1 MPNKILSAPLP
12 TIELAR
18 VIRPYLIWW
27 HFVGIPLST
36 CPNISKKRRLGT
48 LIFSFFLFLV
58 NLYANII
65 FFITI
70 PPFKTN
76 RTTSQGFVTTAF
88 SWNLMITHGNY
99 LILKIGGHLVVIL
112 ALQCNWSA
120 LWESVK
126 RMNEQINPG
135 AHLYNKWTWITYI
148 GIFYI
153 IGKVSL

>member
-1 MPNKILSAPLP
+1 MPNKILSSPLS
-12 TIELAR
+12 TVGLGR

-27 HFVGIPLST
+27 RFLGISLST
-36 CPNISKKRRLGT
+36 RPNISKKRRLAT

-58 NLYANII
+58 NVYANII

-70 PPFKTN
+70 PPSKSN
-76 RTTSQGFVTTAF
+76 RTTSQGFVTRAF
-88 SWNLMITHGNY
+88 SWNVMISYGNF

-120 LWESVK
+120 LWESLK

-135 AHLYNKWTWITYI
+135 AQLHSKWTWITYI
-148 GIFYI
+148 GLFYI
-153 IGKVSL
+153 IGRVSL